1 MADLWRKPVFRLLLT
16 AALLAGATLV
26 VNGGVY
32 FADPGHRKQ
41 LLAVFG
47 DYDALRGALLLWWG
61 FAALLMAGLVVASRW
76 PVAAL
81 VLVLAGGI
89 GHQLDN
95 RFTLQPIDL
104 AVPIVLF
111 VVAAR
116 ARTRLEAVVA
126 AAVAAAA
133 VFAVNVHL
141 LVSPASKASDLGKL
155 PRTPGQAGAG
165 TVAAALGNSLPVLL
179 VLGLALALG
188 ENVRSRRL
196 VVDTLRQRAE
206 EAERAQQ
213 QHQALAVVRE
223 RARISRELH
232 DIVGHGLS
240 VIVAQA
246 QGGAAALDRHP
257 DRTAEAL
264 RTIVGTG
271 REALSDTRRLLGVLD
286 GNPAVRPAGV
296 ATLPELVDRLRG
308 TGLRVR
314 LRIDGEP
321 RPLPADVDL
330 SVHRIVQEAL
340 TNTLKHAG
348 AGAAAEVSVRY
359 TAAAVEIDVRDG
371 GGGVPDPPVTAHGY
385 GLRGIAERVDG
396 LGGELDFGPADGGG
410 FVVSARLPL
419 GAAR

>member
-1 MADLWRKPVFRLLLT
+1 
-16 AALLAGATLV
+16 
-26 VNGGVY
+26 
-32 FADPGHRKQ
+32 
-41 LLAVFG
+41 
-47 DYDALRGALLLWWG
+47 
-61 FAALLMAGLVVASRW
+61 
-76 PVAAL
+76 
-81 VLVLAGGI
+81 
-89 GHQLDN
+89 
-95 RFTLQPIDL
+95 
-104 AVPIVLF
+104 
-111 VVAAR
+111 
-116 ARTRLEAVVA
+116 
-126 AAVAAAA
+126 VAAAA
-133 VFAVNVHL
+133 VFAVNLHL
-141 LVSPASKASDLGKL
+141 LVTPVSKVSEVGKL
-155 PRTPGQAGAG
+155 PRAAGPAGAD
-165 TVAAALGNSLPVLL
+165 TVVAALGNSLPVLL

-188 ENVRSRRL
+188 ENVRSRHL
-196 VVDTLRQRAE
+196 MVAALRQRAE

-213 QHQALAVVRE
+213 QRRALAVAQE

-257 DRTAEAL
+257 DRTAQAL
-264 RTIVGTG
+264 HNIVGTG
-271 REALSDTRRLLGVLD
+271 REALSETRRLLGVLD
-286 GNPAVRPAGV
+286 ESPAVRSTGV
-296 ATLPELVDRLRG
+296 AALPDLVDRLRS

-348 AGAAAEVSVRY
+348 VDADADVSVRY
-359 TAAAVEIDVRDG
+359 TIDAVEIDVRDG
-371 GGGVPDPPVTAHGY
+371 GGVDGVDGVVGVMPDPPVTAHGRGH

-410 FVVSARLPL
+410 FLVSARLPL